1 MKSLVHRDENL
12 DELQSTLESLFHYGE
27 LEPAGHLEATTFRR
41 QGWYENT
48 NDNIWYMN
56 NGEVFFVDQD
66 GCWVDR
72 VKLIVEEKNI
82 DIKLR
87 AYPVTGNAFN
97 VPVSRRTVSNNM
109 EEVTFLIARSV
120 SKIELMS
127 NDQNKEIIE
136 VTYLRIEGAK
146 VDQLSDALTKSSLI
160 LNKMKTDSES
170 IEHALDQKVSNLKN
184 SIEKFTKEKTL
195 LNGEITSLRV
205 LETQSKATLNSID
218 EQINLKETFLQ
229 DLNKKFDKV
238 KIDLD
243 ELQQKQ
249 MAVQDENN
257 SLEIEKE
264 ELSEKLVTKSKEVRE
279 VQALLDKYKENA
291 ALFSEDFSTLK
302 LSVLLQ
308 NSFYGAVLCLSCVFG
323 WWLISN
329 IYEGAL
335 TLALSIDKEELPLK
349 AIWPL
354 LISRL
359 PLIAINFFLLT
370 FLSSI
375 LIYLVKIIVKNNE
388 ETKIVKQA
396 AYLVREVVCYQSSGL
411 QTLTEKEIF
420 EKRVNA
426 KLKLIQQLIHPEQTT
441 NVKSS
446 TEKKDQLNTE
456 ELIKSLESTLKK
468 YTSK

>member
-1 MKSLVHRDENL
+1 MESVESRDENL
-12 DELQSTLESLFHYGE
+12 DELQKTLESLFQYSG
-27 LEPAGHLEATTFRR
+27 LQPAEHLEAQVFRR
-41 QGWYENT
+41 NGWYENT
-48 NDNIWYMN
+48 LDDIWYMN
-56 NGEVFFVDQD
+56 NGDVFFLDQD

-72 VKLIVEEKNI
+72 VKLVVEEKNI

-97 VPVSRRTVSNNM
+97 VPVSRRTVTNSV
-109 EEVTFLIARSV
+109 EEVTFLISRSV
-120 SKIELMS
+120 SKIKLMS
-127 NDQNKEIIE
+127 NDQNKEIIK
-136 VTYLRIEGAK
+136 VTFLRIEGAK
-146 VDQLSDALTKSSLI
+146 VDQLSDALTKSAL
-160 LNKMKTDSES
+160 LLDKMKADSKS
-170 IEHALDQKVSNLKN
+170 IEYALDQKVSYLKD
-184 SIEKFTKEKTL
+184 SIEQFTKEKVL
-195 LNGEITSLRV
+195 LNGEISALKI
-205 LETQSKATLNSID
+205 LETQSKATLGSID

-229 DLNKKFDKV
+229 DLNKSLEKV

-243 ELQQKQ
+243 EIQQKQ
-249 MAVQDENN
+249 MAVLDQKD
-257 SLEIEKE
+257 SLEIEKD
-264 ELSEKLVTKSKEVRE
+264 ELSEKLATKNKEIKE
-279 VQALLDKYKENA
+279 AQALLNKYKQKA

-308 NSFYGAVLCLSCVFG
+308 NLFYGAVLCLSCAFG

-329 IYEGAL
+329 IYEGAI
-335 TLALSIDKEELPLK
+335 TLALSIDKEELTLK

-359 PLIAINFFLLT
+359 PLIAINFFLLA

-375 LIYLVKIIVKNNE
+375 LIYLIKIIVKNNE

-411 QTLTEKEIF
+411 PTLTEKEIF

-441 NVKSS
+441 SVKSS
-446 TEKKDQLNTE
+446 TENKEQLNAD
-456 ELIKSLESTLKK
+456 ELLKSLESTLKK